1 MQESLML
8 SKKTKAKGK
17 TNLRVGDSVRLTEY
31 FKDKMA
37 SFGRVH
43 EHVAEFG
50 SCVGT
55 IECITDFGIPNDV
68 HPFVDVRW
76 QPSGLMYAYNV
87 ETDLER
93 A

>member
-55 IECITDFGIPNDV
+55 IECITDFGIPDDV
-68 HPFVDVRW
+68 HVADVRW
-76 QPSGLMYAYNV
+76 QPSGLRYAYNV